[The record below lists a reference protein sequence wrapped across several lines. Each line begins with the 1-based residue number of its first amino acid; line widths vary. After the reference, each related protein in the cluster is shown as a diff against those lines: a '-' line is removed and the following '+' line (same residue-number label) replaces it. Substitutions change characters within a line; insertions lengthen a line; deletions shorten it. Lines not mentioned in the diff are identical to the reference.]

1 MNPDV
6 DRYIEALKAW
16 RPEIT
21 ALRKILLSCGLQEE
35 FKWSQP
41 CYTSNGKNIAIL
53 GCFKSDCV
61 ISFFKGSL
69 LEDPEGILQRPGENT
84 QTGRVIR
91 FTDTARII
99 EWRDILRDYILEAV
113 SLEESGQHGQAEK
126 ETAELQPSEELLAA
140 FKSDPP
146 FREAF
151 AALTKG
157 RQRAYHMHFNAASQS
172 DTRSRRIAKYRERI
186 MNGKGIHDC
195 VCGLSKRMPNCDGSH
210 KYA

>member
-6 DRYIEALKAW
+6 YRHIEALKAW

-21 ALRKILLSCGLQEE
+21 ALRDILLSCGLKEE
-35 FKWSQP
+35 FKWRQP
-41 CYTSNGKNIAIL
+41 CYTSNGRNIAIL
-53 GCFKSDCV
+53 GCFKEDCV

-69 LEDPEGILQRPGENT
+69 LNDPEGILQRPGENT

-91 FTDTARII
+91 FTDSRRID
-99 EWRDILRDYILEAV
+99 EWRDILRAYILEAV
-113 SLEESGQHGQAEK
+113 SVEESDKRGLAEK
-126 ETAELQPSEELLAA
+126 ETPELQPSEELLAA
-140 FKSDPP
+140 FASDPP

-151 AALTKG
+151 AALTRG

-172 DTRSRRIAKYRERI
+172 DTRSRRIEKYRARI
-186 MNGKGIHDC
+186 LKGQGIHDC